1 MNETSC
7 IACLGA
13 LEQAIPAFQGQNGVC
28 PQLVDVMGGEE
39 CFGEEALGDRWRVRL
54 RSGCREGVELRRLW
68 SSVQEEE
75 RQAATWLDQDMQ
87 ENLGQQVAD
96 IGGSSRDG
104 STRGKLAEERD
115 KTWAQLVKKGLELH
129 PTQNRS
135 NRPVWSWL
143 QRDKLSAAWL

>member
-1 MNETSC
+1 M
-7 IACLGA
+7 G
-13 LEQAIPAFQGQNGVC
+13 QGLTLQC
-28 PQLVDVMGGEE
+28 
-39 CFGEEALGDRWRVRL
+39 
-54 RSGCREGVELRRLW
+54 GCA
-68 SSVQEEE
+68 
-75 RQAATWLDQDMQ
+75 AATWLDQDMQ

-96 IGGSSRDG
+96 VGGSSRDG